1 VLTPNR
7 VCGIIGYIDN
17 HTICFLCVTGK
28 GIKSMN
34 MIEYYK
40 EKGLSIEGQHQ
51 IDVIRGCILAS
62 HLDTQDKREMLDF
75 MTALEEYLEDE
86 ED

>member
-1 VLTPNR
+1 
-7 VCGIIGYIDN
+7 
-17 HTICFLCVTGK
+17 
-28 GIKSMN
+28 MN

-51 IDVIRGCILAS
+51 IDVIRDCIVAS
-62 HLDTQDKREMLDF
+62 HLDNQDKREMLDF